1 MIHPLLGVRTD
12 FSLGE
17 SILGIKDLPAAVDKA
32 GAEVIGIVDTM
43 TMSSIV
49 EATKKIAKAGKQM
62 IAGVRVRVIMKDDS
76 DSDKADRESACYIK
90 LFPTNDAGMRSIYRL
105 LTRGFD
111 KDRMYFVPRVTW
123 DDLATMLDNDCLV
136 ITTGDVES
144 VAQREDMLFALADL
158 ATRVRFVQ
166 RFYELVPSTTP
177 YFSRQNYRATEWA
190 LLNNCFGTV
199 PSWEPLV
206 VMPSFWMDHDDE
218 AFSCNAG
225 IAERRPY
232 ADYLRPVPRY
242 QPHTTAEIAKATVDA
257 ANAVA
262 ERYDRNHGALWKQGL
277 MNTQALVD
285 ACAGYAWSKLE
296 PSLPELAVD
305 PDEALKDLCKV
316 GWAQRFSAPIFAHQ
330 PSPAELKA
338 EYLPRLQFELDTLKR
353 LGFAP
358 YFLLVSDL
366 VRWSKEKG
374 IYVGPGRGS
383 VGGSLVAYLTGI
395 TDCDPI
401 RFKLLFERFINPDRL
416 DLPDADLDFMSSR
429 REEVIQYLAERH
441 GADRVAGIVNYN
453 SMASKSAIRDV
464 ARIHNMTPEQMQ
476 VTRYIPD
483 KVDGGGDMTLEDYR
497 ATIHEVGIWADANP
511 VVWDQARKLE
521 GKMRSY
527 GTHAGGVVVA
537 GEPLTNRSVV
547 EKRGDARVI
556 NWDKRV
562 SEEQGLIKLDVL
574 GLSTLDMFDQAIK
587 LILKRRSMRLDI
599 NKLTLDDA
607 PTLAIF
613 DQAKTAGVFQFEGG
627 SVRRLLKEMAK
638 SAPLT
643 FEDLVALNALNR
655 PGPLDAGIT
664 EAYIRRRAGTENVT
678 YPWPSLEP
686 ILEPTYGVIAY
697 QEQVM
702 QVSRVLCGFT
712 PGEADGLRKAMG
724 KKDAAMMAAARD
736 KFVNGAMNVSG
747 MPQADADRLFTDIEG
762 FAGYAFNRS
771 HAVEYTL
778 IAYQA
783 AYLKAHYL
791 VEFYTAS
798 MGIADSDK
806 LSVIVKQAL
815 KDGIRVIPPDVNI
828 STSQFEPLNDNII
841 IAPLSAVKNVSEKG
855 AAAIMDARSKLDP
868 VTVETTSGRGKN
880 KTTTTAVYGP
890 GRFVSI
896 ADFQARVPSRAVNSR
911 GVDHLDRVGAFAR
924 IEPGQAK
931 STCPTRQRDQIE
943 LMPAI
948 SDQGVVA
955 SRAIPFDD
963 LMGDTIIQI
972 EADMRA
978 NLPGTPRECHL
989 GGNPKMMFILDAPF
1003 NDYEQ
1008 LKSQFSY
1015 VNYVAPSL
1023 HEAGLSIDDAVWT
1036 WVLRRPLKKGERD
1049 MPAGELAACLPYL
1062 HREIAAMKPPV
1073 IVLLGPQA
1081 IKTFFP
1087 DLKGLAD
1094 HIGRKT
1100 YSAELDAT
1108 IIIGFKPTQLYHDA
1122 DKREVLTKV
1131 FAEARAL
1138 VEETC

>member
-17 SILGIKDLPAAVDKA
+17 SILGIDDLPAVAEKA
-32 GAEVIGIVDTM
+32 GADVVGICDTM
-43 TMSSIV
+43 TISSVV
-49 EATKKIAKAGKQM
+49 EATKKLGKLDKRLL
-62 IAGVRVRVIMKDDS
+62 AGVRVRVIMADDA
-76 DSDKADRESACYIK
+76 DRDKADREEACFIK
-90 LFPTNDAGMRSIYRL
+90 LFPTNEAGMQSIYRL

-111 KDRMYFVPRVTW
+111 RDRFYFVPRVTW
-123 DDLATMLDNDCLV
+123 EDLATTLDDDCLV
-136 ITTGDVES
+136 ITTGDLES
-144 VAQREDMLFALADL
+144 VAQREDMLTALSDL
-158 ATRVRFVQ
+158 AQRVRFVA
-166 RFYELVPSTTP
+166 RFYELIASDTP
-177 YFSRQNYRATEWA
+177 YFSRQNYRAIEWA
-190 LLNNCFGTV
+190 LLNNCFGTI
-199 PSWEPLV
+199 PTWEPLV
-206 VMPSFWMDHDDE
+206 TAPAFWLDHDDE
-218 AFSCNAG
+218 AYSCNAG

-232 ADYLRPVPRY
+232 SDYLRPVPRY
-242 QPHTTAEIAKATVDA
+242 QPHTVKELATATVAAADA
-257 ANAVA
+257 VGT
-262 ERYDRNHGALWKQGL
+262 RYDRNHGAIFKQGL
-277 MNTQALVD
+277 MNTDRLVQL
-285 ACAGYAWSKLE
+285 CTYEWKKLD
-296 PSLPELAVD
+296 PSLPELAAD
-305 PDEALKDLCKV
+305 PDEELKRLCKE
-316 GWAQRFSAPIFAHQ
+316 GWAQRFTSPIFAHQ

-366 VRWSKEKG
+366 VRWSKSQN

-383 VGGSLVAYLTGI
+383 VGGSLVAYLVGI

-416 DLPDADLDFMSSR
+416 DLPDADLDFMSTR
-429 REEVIQYLAERH
+429 REEVIAYLAERY
-441 GADRVAGIVNYN
+441 GSDRVAGIVNYN
-453 SMASKSAIRDV
+453 TMGARGAIRDV
-464 ARIHNMTPEQMQ
+464 ARIYGLTQDQ
-476 VTRYIPD
+476 LGATKYI
-483 KVDGGGDMTLEDYR
+483 GDTHGVSASLEEAYES
-497 ATIHEVGIWADANP
+497 THEVQQFAEQQP
-511 VVWDQARKLE
+511 HVWEKALKLE
-521 GKMRSY
+521 GKMRAY

-537 GEPLTNRSVV
+537 GEPLTKRAVV

-587 LILKRRSMRLDI
+587 LIFQRRSFRLDI
-599 NKLTLDDA
+599 NKLPLDDEE
-607 PTLAIF
+607 TLAIF
-613 DQAKTAGVFQFEGG
+613 STAKTAGVFQFEGG

-638 SAPLT
+638 TSALT

-664 EAYIRRRAGTENVT
+664 EAYIRRRAGTESVT

-686 ILEPTYGVIAY
+686 ILEDTYGVIAY

-702 QVSRVLCGFT
+702 QIARTLCGFA
-712 PGEADGLRKAMG
+712 PGEADVLRKAMG
-724 KKDAAMMAAARD
+724 KKDPQMMAEQRQ
-736 KFVNGAMNVSG
+736 KFVDGAVSVSG
-747 MPQADADRLFTDIEG
+747 MPQNDADRLFTDIEG

-798 MGIADSDK
+798 MGIADTDK
-806 LSVIVKQAL
+806 LSVIVKQAA

-828 STSQFEPLNDNII
+828 STNRFEPLNENII
-841 IAPLSAVKNVSEKG
+841 IAPLSAVKNVSDKG
-855 AAAIMDARSKLDP
+855 AAAIIDARTSPKP
-868 VTVETTSGRGKN
+868 VVVETSSGRGKN
-880 KTTTTAVYGP
+880 KVTTTETFGP
-890 GRFVSI
+890 GRFVSMD
-896 ADFQARVPSRAVNSR
+896 DFKARVPARAVNSKAI
-911 GVDHLDRVGAFAR
+911 DHLDRVGAFAR
-924 IEPGQAK
+924 VDTGQPR
-931 STCPTRQRDQIE
+931 STDPCRQRDQIE

-948 SDQGVVA
+948 SDQGVA
-955 SRAIPFDD
+955 ATRDIPVDD
-963 LMGDTIIQI
+963 LMGDTIVGIV
-972 EADMRA
+972 EDMMTDLGETA
-978 NLPGTPRECHL
+978 VPCHL
-989 GGNPKMMFILDAPF
+989 GRAPKMMFILDAPF
-1003 NDYEQ
+1003 NDYEE

-1023 HEAGLSIDDAVWT
+1023 HEAGLSIDDAVWS

-1049 MPAGELAACLPYL
+1049 LPAAEVARSLPYL
-1062 HREIAAMKPPV
+1062 QREILAMKPPV

-1087 DLKGLAD
+1087 DIKGLAD

-1100 YSAELDAT
+1100 YSADMDAT

-1122 DKREVLTKV
+1122 EKREVLTKV
-1131 FAEARAL
+1131 FSEAKAL
-1138 VEETC
+1138 IEDSY